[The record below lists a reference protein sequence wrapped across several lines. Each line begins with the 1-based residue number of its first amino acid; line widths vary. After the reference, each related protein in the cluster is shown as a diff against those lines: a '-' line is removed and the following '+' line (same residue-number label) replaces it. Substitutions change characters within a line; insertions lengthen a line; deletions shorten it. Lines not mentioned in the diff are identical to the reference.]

1 MLRYSSVNILVAL
14 ALLASIAALCDTGV
28 SPVFAANA
36 DPNPA
41 PGVQSAGLQTTI
53 PEVEEFRLIHA
64 DSMTLTR
71 EKEKPQVFQGAVDII
86 MIDKA
91 KAETRI
97 EAEKVTIY
105 YLQDQKRVDRMEA
118 EGHVKITR
126 AGTVA
131 TTELAVYYGQ
141 KDLIELLVDPHVR
154 DARGELTAN
163 KISILM
169 QSGEVVASGNVRGLL
184 HPESFEQP
192 K

>member
-1 MLRYSSVNILVAL
+1 MNIRSCFIAL
-14 ALLASIAALCDTGV
+14 ALLTPLAA
-28 SPVFAANA
+28 PVFAANPS
-36 DPNPA
+36 PNPA
-41 PGVQSAGLQTTI
+41 STAQPAGLQSTS

-86 MIDKA
+86 MVDKL
-91 KAETRI
+91 KNETRI

-105 YLQDQKRVDRMEA
+105 YVQNLKQVDRMEA

-131 TTELAVYYGQ
+131 TTELAVYHGQ

-169 QSGEVVASGNVRGLL
+169 QSGEVVAAGNVRGLL
-184 HPESFEQP
+184 HPGSFEQP